1 LIITKSG
8 TMKNGLIII
17 FFSCFSL
24 YAVAQKIENKKYSCS
39 PKTTTNS
46 VFKQIGDVKFEDFS
60 NRGTSWS
67 FFGTQKITT
76 KTGIIYLKG
85 DIYSPR
91 GGQLNIK
98 ANNYNKPVY
107 ILYNEW
113 DCMVDK

>member
-1 LIITKSG
+1 
-8 TMKNGLIII
+8 MKKASILFL
-17 FFSCFSL
+17 FFLLPLFSS
-24 YAVAQKIENKKYSCS
+24 AQKVENKKYSCS

-46 VFKQIGDVKFEDFS
+46 VFKEIGNVKFEDFS

-76 KTGIIYLKG
+76 KDGIIFLKG

-91 GGQLNIK
+91 GSQLNTK
-98 ANNYNKPVY
+98 VNNYNKPVF

-113 DCMVDK
+113 DCIIDK